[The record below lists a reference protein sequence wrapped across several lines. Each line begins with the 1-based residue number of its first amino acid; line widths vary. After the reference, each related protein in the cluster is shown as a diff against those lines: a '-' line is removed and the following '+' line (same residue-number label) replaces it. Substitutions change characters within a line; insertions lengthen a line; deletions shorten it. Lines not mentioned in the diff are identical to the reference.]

1 MLNRIS
7 KIFPLYI
14 VGGFLRDEILGIEAN
29 DIDYCCIANQH
40 KFEKAFPELQ
50 KVGKSFPVYLN
61 TDGSEIALSR
71 SEICNGN
78 TYQSFECVT
87 GVPVE
92 IDLGRRDI
100 TANSIAKCFST
111 GKYIDPYNG
120 IEDIKNRIIRCVNKE
135 AFVDDPLRLLRICRF
150 KAKHPEFIIHPETLQ
165 LMLDNIHRL
174 KDITMERIELE
185 LHKTYEQSKNPS
197 TFFNY
202 LKALEGLDIHFQE
215 LDKATTMLAGKP
227 EFHPEGSVFNHLME
241 SFDTAKKN
249 GYSYGVAIAALV
261 HDLGKIESPNPP
273 SHVMHECHIEVLD
286 AFFERH
292 RFSTHIMELSKV
304 VFKHHMKI
312 HYLSAMKDIKKI
324 RFIRR
329 IPRHLREEYIQA
341 CNCDAPLSEIQLDIF
356 KKVCEAI
363 DTATKGKK
371 VEIEAFVKTHKTKEA
386 IDNFINNIILNK
398 YKEIK

>member
-1 MLNRIS
+1 LINQIS
-7 KIFPLYI
+7 EKFRVAI
-14 VGGFLRDEILGIEAN
+14 VGGAVRDFLMGETPK
-29 DIDYCCIANQH
+29 DIDYVVQASVEE
-40 KFEKAFPELQ
+40 FEQAFPGLE
-50 KVGKSFPVYLN
+50 KVGNSFPVYLN
-61 TDGSEIALSR
+61 PIDKSEIALTRTEVCVGS
-71 SEICNGN
+71 S
-78 TYQSFECVT
+78 YQDFECVA
-87 GVPVE
+87 GVTIE
-92 IDLGRRDI
+92 EDLARRDF
-100 TANSIAKCFST
+100 TCNSIAIHFKT
-111 GKYIDPYNG
+111 QEYIDPFNG
-120 IEDIKNRIIRCVNKE
+120 RNDIHNKILRSVNPA
-135 AFVDDPLRLLRICRF
+135 AFIDDPLRILRGFRF
-150 KAKHPEFIIHPETLQ
+150 AARFGFTVHPDTVK

-185 LHKTYEQSKNPS
+185 LHKTYDQSEAPS
-197 TFFNY
+197 VFFNY
-202 LKALEGLDIHFQE
+202 MKSLEGLAIHFQE

-241 SFDTAKKN
+241 SFDSAKKN
-249 GYSYGVAIAALV
+249 GYSYDVAIAALV

-273 SHVMHECHIEVLD
+273 SHIMHECHIEVLD

-324 RFIRR
+324 RFVRR
-329 IPRHLREEYIQA
+329 IPRYLREEYIQA
-341 CNCDAPLSEIQLDIF
+341 CNCDNKLTKEQLDIF
-356 KKVCEAI
+356 TKICYSI

-371 VEIEAFVKTHKTKEA
+371 AEIEAFVKTHKTKEA